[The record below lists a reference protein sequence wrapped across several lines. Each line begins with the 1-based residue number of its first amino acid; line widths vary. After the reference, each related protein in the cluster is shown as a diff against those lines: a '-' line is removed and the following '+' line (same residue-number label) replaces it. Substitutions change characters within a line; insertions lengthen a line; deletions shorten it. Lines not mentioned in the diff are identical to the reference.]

1 MSDVGI
7 IVTGALVGSVSG
19 VASAILG
26 AWVSG
31 RSALSGL
38 KLTIQAQQESAR
50 HADKRAVYAQC
61 LTALHNCKHSL
72 QQLQDLRGTAES
84 AAAAEKYDRAWQDCA
99 AKVNELGLVAPDEV
113 RFVAVTASSRLFRLA
128 ELADSGHDEF
138 RSTEVNY
145 FKAEDCLRE
154 ALRAD
159 LGMSPGLDLE
169 AMIEELTSDDR
180 RDISPETTEPAEKL
194 SNDAGHPDG
203 PFSSGR

>member
-19 VASAILG
+19 VAGAILG

-31 RSALSGL
+31 RSALAGL
-38 KLTIQAQQESAR
+38 KLTIEAQQESAR

-61 LTALHNCKHSL
+61 LAALDNCKHSL
-72 QQLQDLRGTAES
+72 QQLRELRGTAES

-99 AKVNELGLVAPDEV
+99 AKVNELGLVAPGEV
-113 RFVAVTASSRLFRLA
+113 RFVALTASSRLYRLA
-128 ELADSGHDEF
+128 ELASSGHEEF
-138 RSTEVNY
+138 RGTEVRY
-145 FKAEDCLRE
+145 FEAVDCLRE

-169 AMIEELTSDDR
+169 VMIEELASNDQRDR
-180 RDISPETTEPAEKL
+180 SPGTTEPAG
-194 SNDAGHPDG
+194 S
-203 PFSSGR
+203 